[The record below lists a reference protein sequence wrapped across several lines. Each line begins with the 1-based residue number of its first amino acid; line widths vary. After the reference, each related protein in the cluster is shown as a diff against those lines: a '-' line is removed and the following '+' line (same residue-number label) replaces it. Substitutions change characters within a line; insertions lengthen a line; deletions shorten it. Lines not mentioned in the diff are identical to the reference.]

1 MPFLI
6 LSICIICA
14 FLPEL
19 QRADE
24 KPSLWQAMRDFDTS
38 GTFLLLGS
46 ISSLL
51 LAFSNRTA
59 FLYAWS
65 DFRVWGLLVSFGF
78 LSVLFLAFE
87 ARLAKNPIV
96 PLYLFQGQTLPCVF
110 LSNFTLSV
118 AAQTF
123 VSTQV
128 KTRRC
133 GELISIS
140 IEQLFHM

>member
-1 MPFLI
+1 MPFLV
-6 LSICIICA
+6 LSIGIICA
-14 FLPEL
+14 FLPEA
-19 QRADE
+19 QQARE
-24 KPSLWQAMRDFDTS
+24 KPSLWRAMRDFDTT

-65 DFRVWGLLVSFGF
+65 DSRVWGLLVSFG
-78 LSVLFLAFE
+78 LLTVLFLGFE

-123 VSTQV
+123 VSKQ
-128 KTRRC
+128 
-133 GELISIS
+133 
-140 IEQLFHM
+140 

>member
-1 MPFLI
+1 MPFLV
-6 LSICIICA
+6 LSICIICV
-14 FLPEL
+14 FLPEI
-19 QRADE
+19 QRVDGGV
-24 KPSLWQAMRDFDTS
+24 SLWQSMRDFDTT

-65 DFRVWGLLVSFGF
+65 DFRVWGLLASFTV
-78 LSVLFLAFE
+78 LIILFLLFE

-96 PLYLFQGQTLPCVF
+96 PLYLFRGQTLPCVF

-123 VSTQV
+123 VS
-128 KTRRC
+128 
-133 GELISIS
+133 
-140 IEQLFHM
+140 M